1 MERNK
6 SAARSKDAS
15 RRPASMRAFRLATAA
30 LAIMVAAGLSGCAGI
45 SQKFADGASQAP
57 GIGLPANAPA
67 RPTAAPLFPAVH
79 DIPPPRNS
87 VVLTNFEQQKL
98 EDDLV
103 AARDHQ
109 QGSVGVPLQPKKKDK
124 QVQQPPQRKISPVSS
139 SRSIY

>member
-6 SAARSKDAS
+6 SAARNGDAAL
-15 RRPASMRAFRLATAA
+15 RPRLARAYRIAA
-30 LAIMVAAGLSGCAGI
+30 AVGAIVIAAGLSGCAGI
-45 SQKFADGASQAP
+45 SQKFAEGASQAP
-57 GIGLPANAPA
+57 GIGLPAAAPA
-67 RPTAAPLFPAVH
+67 RPAAAPAYPAVH

-109 QGSVGVPLQPKKKDK
+109 QGTVGVPLQPKKKSK
-124 QVQQPPQRKISPVSS
+124 QAEKPQQTVAPVSS

>member
-6 SAARSKDAS
+6 SAARSKDAA
-15 RRPASMRAFRLATAA
+15 RRPAPARAFRLAAA
-30 LAIMVAAGLSGCAGI
+30 AAVIMVAAGLSGCAGI

-67 RPTAAPLFPAVH
+67 RPVAPPAYPAVH

-109 QGSVGVPLQPKKKDK
+109 HGSVGVPLQPKKKDK
-124 QVQQPPQRKISPVSS
+124 QAEKPPQQKIAPVSS